1 MVVIRGA
8 VAYLIE
14 FRLRACSLP
23 LDHLADRLADLS
35 NQKSSRGYS
44 LANIDIVQLQA
55 E

>member
-1 MVVIRGA
+1 MVAIRGA

-14 FRLRACSLP
+14 SRLRAGSLP
-23 LDHLADRLADLS
+23 LDHLADHLADLS
-35 NQKSSRGYS
+35 HQKSSRGYG